1 MTKDARY
8 LAALQAEQLK
18 RVAERSF
25 PAFVRQAWPILEPTT
40 PFLPNWHIALVCEY
54 LEAVTAGEI
63 RRLVINLPPR
73 YGKSLL
79 VSVLWPAWEWIRH
92 PATRWVFTSY
102 ADSLAGQHSQD
113 RRTLLQSPWYCGHWG
128 HRVSLTHPTEAS
140 EYWNT
145 QRGRMLATSVGA
157 AVTGKGGN
165 RIVVDDPHTPLGAE
179 SDAQRHRVIEYFRRS
194 VATRLDDKQRGAI
207 VVVMQRLHAQDLTA
221 TCLDLGYTPLCLPAE
236 ATSRTTIRF
245 PRSGR
250 VVTRAPGDLLWP
262 AREGPEEMAQRR
274 VELGAY
280 GFAGQYQQSP
290 SPRTGGLFER
300 RWWAFYDDL
309 PTGVD
314 AWHPV
319 LGFIGERRARARLC
333 RGPRGR
339 QAGRGHLSGRPGQGP
354 AVISR
359 HAGGDPADVS
369 AVSIRADDSGR
380 RHRERPRGD
389 RHAPT
394 RNSRHHRRPAAGRQ
408 GPARDRLRA
417 ARRSGERL
425 PAPADRPDRA
435 PPPGAGVGRRFHR
448 AAGGVSHGGAR
459 RRRGCVHP
467 AAPALAP
474 AADVAR
480 DGEAPPAGGEWA
492 PAAAPPFLAGRP
504 HPRGEG

>member
-1 MTKDARY
+1 M
-8 LAALQAEQLK
+8 
-18 RVAERSF
+18 
-25 PAFVRQAWPILEPTT
+25 
-40 PFLPNWHIALVCEY
+40 
-54 LEAVTAGEI
+54 TAGEI

-79 VSVLWPAWEWIRH
+79 VSVLWPVWEWIRH

-102 ADSLAGQHSQD
+102 AESLAGAALPGPAD
-113 RRTLLQSPWYCGHWG
+113 PVAIALVTAGHWG

-140 EYWNT
+140 EYWNA

-236 ATSRTTIRF
+236 ATSRTTITF
-245 PRSGR
+245 PRSDR

-309 PTGVD
+309 PTDVD
-314 AWHPV
+314 AWIQSWDLAVKGGPGHDFV
-319 LGFIGERRARARLC
+319 V
-333 RGPRGR
+333 GPRGR
-339 QAGRGHLSGRPGQGP
+339 RGGARTSIWSTGSRPSCHFPTRWRRSGRRVGSIHRARTILVEDTANGP
-354 AVISR
+354 AVIDTLR
-359 HAGGDPADVS
+359 HEIPGIIAVRPQGDKVQRATACAPRVEAGNVYLP
-369 AVSIRADDSGR
+369 
-380 RHRERPRGD
+380 RPTG
-389 RHAPT
+389 P
-394 RNSRHHRRPAAGRQ
+394 AGR
-408 GPARDRLRA
+408 
-417 ARRSGERL
+417 RL
-425 PAPADRPDRA
+425 PARA
-435 PPPGAGVGRRFHR
+435 WVDDFIEQL
-448 AAGGVSHGGAR
+448 AAFPLGGAR

-467 AAPALAP
+467 AVPALAP
-474 AADVAR
+474 GGDVAR